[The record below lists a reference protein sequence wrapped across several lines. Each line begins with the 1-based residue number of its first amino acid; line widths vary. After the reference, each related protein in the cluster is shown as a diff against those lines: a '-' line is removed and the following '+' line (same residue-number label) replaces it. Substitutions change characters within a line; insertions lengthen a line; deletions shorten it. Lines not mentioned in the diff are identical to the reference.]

1 MTTENTKKK
10 YTFQTIVVPAWMRAE
25 FTLVRE
31 DLQATDKQLALAM
44 WNLVM
49 RDPAALALEVA
60 NLKELAAQLKQVA
73 KITTGEAEGTVP
85 KAARSKKA
93 VAKKAPKKEKVVK
106 EKKEKAPKAPKKT
119 VMFEGR
125 EESEEFAGVDD
136 DGDFQP
142 LIVNGL

>member
-10 YTFQTIVVPAWMRAE
+10 YAFQTIVVPAEMRSE
-25 FTLVRE
+25 FTFVRE
-31 DLQATDKQLALAM
+31 DLQTSDKQLALAM

-49 RDPAALALEVA
+49 RDPSALALEVA
-60 NLKELAAQLKQVA
+60 NLKEIAAQLKQVT
-73 KITTGEAEGTVP
+73 KITTGEVEGAVP
-85 KAARSKKA
+85 KAARTKKA

-125 EESEEFAGVDD
+125 EEPEMFIGVEDD
-136 DGDFQP
+136 DDMP
-142 LIVNGL
+142 CMVVNGL